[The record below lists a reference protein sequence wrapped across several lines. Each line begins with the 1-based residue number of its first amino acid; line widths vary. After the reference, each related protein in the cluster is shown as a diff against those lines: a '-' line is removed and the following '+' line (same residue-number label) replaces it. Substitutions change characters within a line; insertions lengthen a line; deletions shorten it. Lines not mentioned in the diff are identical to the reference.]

1 VTPFDLI
8 PVPVWQATVAGAFV
22 AAGWLVNGWQNRK
35 VAASLRDE
43 RLRDVHRALYAEIG
57 TNVANLGS
65 VAGLEAERQT
75 IDDRMHADP
84 GFVPFIPRERDD
96 RVFEALVK
104 DIHILPRSSSDA
116 VVAYYVQIGRIAAL
130 AEDMR
135 SDVFRTLEQD
145 RRILM
150 YSDYIAMKKQSLL
163 YGEHAKVMINA
174 YATGGPAAARRAR
187 SDAAQ

>member
-1 VTPFDLI
+1 MTPFDLI

-22 AAGWLVNGWQNRK
+22 AAGWLVNGWQNRR

-75 IDDRMHADP
+75 IDGRMHADP

-104 DIHILPRSSSDA
+104 DIHILPRSSIDA

-135 SDVFRTLEQD
+135 SDGFRSLEQD

-150 YSDYIAMKKQSLL
+150 YGDYIAMKKQSLL

-174 YATGGPAAARRAR
+174 YANGGPAAARRAR